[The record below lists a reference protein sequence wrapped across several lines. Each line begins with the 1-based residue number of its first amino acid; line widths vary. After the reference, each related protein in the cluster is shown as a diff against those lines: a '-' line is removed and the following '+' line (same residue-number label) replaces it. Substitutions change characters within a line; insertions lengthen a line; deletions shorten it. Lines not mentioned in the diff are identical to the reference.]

1 MISKTRMFS
10 LLLIVVMLLMLVL
23 IRQVNQVLFIHIQ
36 EINKEKRIMQH
47 QLNASTIQYLKARR
61 KVPAWAKKQGYVM
74 REKK

>member
-61 KVPAWAKKQGYVM
+61 KVPVWAKKQGYVM